1 MGRRKAREITFKCIY
16 KLAYGQAV
24 MESKDTEIFN
34 ITEDNDEEITGED
47 KIFIADLIA
56 GISANLENIDVL
68 ILSKLKNW
76 TKERIFKVDLAVL
89 RMAVYELVYTDVP
102 FKVAINESIEIVKK
116 YGDDNSPSFVNG
128 VLREI
133 VSDRE
138 K

>member
-24 MESKDTEIFN
+24 MESKDTAIFN
-34 ITEDNDEEITGED
+34 ITEEIDEEITGDD

-56 GISANLENIDVL
+56 GISTNLEKIDFL

-76 TKERIFKVDLAVL
+76 TKDRIFKVDLAVL
-89 RMAVYELVYTDVP
+89 RMAVYELGFTEVP
-102 FKVAINESIEIVKK
+102 FKVAINESLEIVKK

-133 VSDRE
+133 VSGRE

>member
-16 KLAYGQAV
+16 KLGYGQPV
-24 MESKDTEIFN
+24 TEGKDTEIFN
-34 ITEDNDEEITGED
+34 ITDDIDEEITGAD
-47 KIFIADLIA
+47 KTFITDLIE
-56 GISANLENIDVL
+56 GITDNLEKIDNN

-89 RMAVYELVYTDVP
+89 RMAVYELDFTDVP
-102 FKVAINESIEIVKK
+102 FKVAINEALEIVKK
-116 YGDDNSPSFVNG
+116 YGNDKSSSFVNG

-133 VSDRE
+133 VAGRE